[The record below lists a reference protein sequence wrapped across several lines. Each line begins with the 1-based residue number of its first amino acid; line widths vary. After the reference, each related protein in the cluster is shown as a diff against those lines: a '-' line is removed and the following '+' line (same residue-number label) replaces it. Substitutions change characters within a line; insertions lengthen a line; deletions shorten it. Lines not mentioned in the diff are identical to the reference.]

1 MDAIRVPLD
10 LDGFEVIDSEVVN
23 GTLEVQVQSAR

>member
-10 LDGFEVIDSEVVN
+10 LIGFEVIDSRVVN
-23 GTLEVQVQSAR
+23 GTLEVQV